1 MQKVIPEFQKYFR
14 FRSKWLR
21 YGFMVIVKN
30 IKKIE
35 YFIIWISIIN
45 WTKIFIKCWEN
56 EFQYASMDRFTDQTE
71 YFIEFWYAWIYQN
84 SMKNKRFNIEKKFI
98 NYNKGKEN
106 LTSYDYAS
114 KDLFSLIIF
123 WQNTKQKKN

>member
-1 MQKVIPEFQKYFR
+1 
-14 FRSKWLR
+14 
-21 YGFMVIVKN
+21 
-30 IKKIE
+30 
-35 YFIIWISIIN
+35 
-45 WTKIFIKCWEN
+45 
-56 EFQYASMDRFTDQTE
+56 
-71 YFIEFWYAWIYQN
+71 
-84 SMKNKRFNIEKKFI
+84 MKNERFNIEKKFI

>member
-1 MQKVIPEFQKYFR
+1 
-14 FRSKWLR
+14 
-21 YGFMVIVKN
+21 
-30 IKKIE
+30 
-35 YFIIWISIIN
+35 
-45 WTKIFIKCWEN
+45 
-56 EFQYASMDRFTDQTE
+56 MDRFTDQTE